1 MSAPT
6 GTSAR
11 ADRWVRRIR
20 GSDHVLWLMAT
31 LSFFE
36 TIIIPIPIELI
47 LVPLMLMSRDRIWT
61 LAHVTLAGCLV
72 ASLVG
77 YGVGMALY
85 QSVGTW
91 FIEGMGYQDA
101 YQSFQ
106 QFFSRHGFLA
116 ILLVGVLP
124 IPFQVAMISAGLAGY
139 PLHLF
144 VAAAVIARGVRYY
157 GLAWLVQRF
166 GEQALDLW
174 KRNALAAAAGAAAL
188 VVLVYF
194 VTDRVAR
201 QVV

>member
-1 MSAPT
+1 
-6 GTSAR
+6 
-11 ADRWVRRIR
+11 
-20 GSDHVLWLMAT
+20 
-31 LSFFE
+31 
-36 TIIIPIPIELI
+36 
-47 LVPLMLMSRDRIWT
+47 
-61 LAHVTLAGCLV
+61 
-72 ASLVG
+72 
-77 YGVGMALY
+77 MALY

-91 FIEGMGYQDA
+91 FIDGMGYRDA

-144 VAAAVIARGVRYY
+144 AAAVIARALRYY

-166 GEQALDLW
+166 GEHALGLW
-174 KRNALAAAAGAAAL
+174 KRNALAAAAGAATL
-188 VVLVYF
+188 VLLMYF